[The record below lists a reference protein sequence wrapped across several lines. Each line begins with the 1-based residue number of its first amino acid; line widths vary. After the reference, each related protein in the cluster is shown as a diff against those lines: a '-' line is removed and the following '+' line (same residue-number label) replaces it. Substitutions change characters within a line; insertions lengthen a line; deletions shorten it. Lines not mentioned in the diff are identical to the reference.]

1 MIRMERSSAQHHGVW
16 SGLILG
22 VPAGLFCLAQVV
34 SAHAGLMTG
43 AADPEVR
50 CLTKPSADVLI
61 SAPVEG
67 VLETMPVKAGDR
79 VQLGDVVATL
89 ESSRERA
96 AVAHAQVKAG
106 MQAAVQGAQVR
117 IEFTTRKVARARDLV
132 KTGAI
137 GQHELDE
144 AETELRLAEA
154 SHAEALETQRLAREE
169 LRRAEVEVG
178 LRTIRSPLSGLIV
191 ERFLAP
197 GEMVRQG
204 PLLKGVQLHPLH
216 VEAFVPLSWIGRVAP
231 GQTAEVRLELGPH
244 QSALGQVEV
253 VGQVVDGATGTFT
266 VRVVVPNPDSQIP
279 AGLPCTVH
287 FLTK

>member
-1 MIRMERSSAQHHGVW
+1 MEGQGTQRQGGRFSAR
-16 SGLILG
+16 LG
-22 VPAGLFCLAQVV
+22 AAAGLFCLAQALF
-34 SAHAGLMTG
+34 AHAGAMTG
-43 AADPEVR
+43 AADPAVR
-50 CLTKPSADVLI
+50 CLTKPSAEVLI

-67 VLETMPVKAGDR
+67 VLETMPVKAGDT
-79 VQLGDVVATL
+79 VQLGEVVATL

-96 AVAHAQVKAG
+96 AVTHAQVKAG

-154 SHAEALETQRLAREE
+154 SHAEAVENQRLAREE
-169 LRRAEVEVG
+169 LRRAEVELG

-204 PLLKGVQLHPLH
+204 PLLKGVQVHPLH

-244 QSALGQVEV
+244 RSAVGQVEV

-279 AGLPCTVH
+279 AGLPCTVQ
-287 FLTK
+287 FPTK